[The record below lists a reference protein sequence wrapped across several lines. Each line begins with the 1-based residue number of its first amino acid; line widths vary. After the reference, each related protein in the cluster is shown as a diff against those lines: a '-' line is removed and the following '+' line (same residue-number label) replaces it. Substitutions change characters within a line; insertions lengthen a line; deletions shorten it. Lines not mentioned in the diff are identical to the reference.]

1 MSRFINIILIALG
14 VFGLVFT
21 WTYYY
26 VKILWIAYVVGLGLA
41 FVAGVTLFW
50 ISRSNKTRKE
60 KKQED
65 KKKVAA
71 LKLKLIMDSDSADIF
86 EETFRKNGYSANT
99 VNSHSFVAKKEDGIF
114 VHVNFS
120 FKKLTDQDIVAPL
133 KLAAHYDCPK
143 LYVFCA
149 DFDASAKELTKIVK
163 KEICIADI
171 NETYRFLKKHGTL
184 PELKDTEN
192 VKKPILRLE
201 QETLPLLFLERRFS
215 CAACSDNLFPRI
227 QFGYCVRHAC
237 ACRLLQIQQAFQS
250 GQRPD
255 VHLTLIAV
263 FRKHGFNGFSG
274 AAAVKTF

>member
-171 NETYRFLKKHGTL
+171 NETYRFLKKPVSYT
-184 PELKDTEN
+184 
-192 VKKPILRLE
+192 
-201 QETLPLLFLERRFS
+201 
-215 CAACSDNLFPRI
+215 
-227 QFGYCVRHAC
+227 
-237 ACRLLQIQQAFQS
+237 
-250 GQRPD
+250 
-255 VHLTLIAV
+255 HLTLPTNSLV
-263 FRKHGFNGFSG
+263 
-274 AAAVKTF
+274 

>member
-192 VKKPILRLE
+192 VKKPASKILYFALNKKRFPYYFWNAVFLA
-201 QETLPLLFLERRFS
+201 LLAQITFFPVY
-215 CAACSDNLFPRI
+215 NLVI
-227 QFGYCVRHAC
+227 ASVMLALAVY
-237 ACRLLQIQQAFQS
+237 CRLNKRFN
-250 GQRPD
+250 PD
-255 VHLTLIAV
+255 NDLMSI
-263 FRKHGFNGFSG
+263 
-274 AAAVKTF
+274 

>member
-1 MSRFINIILIALG
+1 M
-14 VFGLVFT
+14 
-21 WTYYY
+21 
-26 VKILWIAYVVGLGLA
+26 GLA

-184 PELKDTEN
+184 PELKATEN
-192 VKKPILRLE
+192 VKKPASKILYFALNKK
-201 QETLPLLFLERRFS
+201 RFPYYFW
-215 CAACSDNLFPRI
+215 N
-227 QFGYCVRHAC
+227 
-237 ACRLLQIQQAFQS
+237 
-250 GQRPD
+250 
-255 VHLTLIAV
+255 AV
-263 FRKHGFNGFSG
+263 FLALLAQITFFPVYNLVIASVMLALAVYCRFNKRFNPDNDLMSI
-274 AAAVKTF
+274 

>member
-99 VNSHSFVAKKEDGIF
+99 VNSHSFV
-114 VHVNFS
+114 
-120 FKKLTDQDIVAPL
+120 
-133 KLAAHYDCPK
+133 
-143 LYVFCA
+143 
-149 DFDASAKELTKIVK
+149 VK
-163 KEICIADI
+163 
-171 NETYRFLKKHGTL
+171 RR
-184 PELKDTEN
+184 TE
-192 VKKPILRLE
+192 
-201 QETLPLLFLERRFS
+201 FS
-215 CAACSDNLFPRI
+215 CTSIFP
-227 QFGYCVRHAC
+227 
-237 ACRLLQIQQAFQS
+237 S
-250 GQRPD
+250 
-255 VHLTLIAV
+255 
-263 FRKHGFNGFSG
+263 KN
-274 AAAVKTF
+274 

>member
-50 ISRSNKTRKE
+50 ISRSDKTRKE

-99 VNSHSFVAKKEDGIF
+99 VNSHSFVAK
-114 VHVNFS
+114 
-120 FKKLTDQDIVAPL
+120 
-133 KLAAHYDCPK
+133 
-143 LYVFCA
+143 
-149 DFDASAKELTKIVK
+149 
-163 KEICIADI
+163 
-171 NETYRFLKKHGTL
+171 RR
-184 PELKDTEN
+184 TE
-192 VKKPILRLE
+192 
-201 QETLPLLFLERRFS
+201 FS
-215 CAACSDNLFPRI
+215 CTSIFP
-227 QFGYCVRHAC
+227 
-237 ACRLLQIQQAFQS
+237 S
-250 GQRPD
+250 
-255 VHLTLIAV
+255 
-263 FRKHGFNGFSG
+263 KN
-274 AAAVKTF
+274 

>member
-86 EETFRKNGYSANT
+86 EENLKVIYPDPDLVKAVANT
-99 VNSHSFVAKKEDGIF
+99 TLGE
-114 VHVNFS
+114 
-120 FKKLTDQDIVAPL
+120 LR
-133 KLAAHYDCPK
+133 
-143 LYVFCA
+143 
-149 DFDASAKELTKIVK
+149 LTK
-163 KEICIADI
+163 A
-171 NETYRFLKKHGTL
+171 
-184 PELKDTEN
+184 P
-192 VKKPILRLE
+192 
-201 QETLPLLFLERRFS
+201 
-215 CAACSDNLFPRI
+215 ANLI
-227 QFGYCVRHAC
+227 
-237 ACRLLQIQQAFQS
+237 
-250 GQRPD
+250 
-255 VHLTLIAV
+255 
-263 FRKHGFNGFSG
+263 
-274 AAAVKTF
+274 